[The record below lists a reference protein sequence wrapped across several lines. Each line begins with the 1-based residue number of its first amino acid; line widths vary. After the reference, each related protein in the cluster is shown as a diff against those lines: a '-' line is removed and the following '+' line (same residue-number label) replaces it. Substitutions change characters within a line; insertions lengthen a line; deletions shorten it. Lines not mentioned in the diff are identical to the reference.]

1 MILLTKQFQPA
12 ADLLRKADCA
22 GFGFRVVGM
31 TKNGIRACCASP
43 HLPLHSGNLILKKGF
58 LLYFLPECSSFT
70 KKINIKKFFVIT
82 KVPFFSKF
90 SS

>member
-1 MILLTKQFQPA
+1 MSAESTDEIPSGQFAMPY
-12 ADLLRKADCA
+12 
-22 GFGFRVVGM
+22 
-31 TKNGIRACCASP
+31 
-43 HLPLHSGNLILKKGF
+43 HSGNLILKKGF

-70 KKINIKKFFVIT
+70 KKINIKRFFVIT